1 MKTKWKIVK
10 EITSWIVLI
19 AMVVLLG
26 FTTVNAIKAQRTGE
40 SNFLFGY
47 RPVLVLT
54 GSMEPYMMTNSI
66 ALTKEVTSMDQ
77 LEVGDVVTY
86 HMMTE
91 ANKLIRITHR
101 ITAIDG
107 ELIYTKGDNN
117 NVADGY
123 ALTLDNIEA
132 EVTHVFNQ
140 TAWVAA
146 KWQTTTG
153 KIMIISFTLCLV
165 CLIVALDVSIS
176 TRRKEKEEAAMRAEI
191 EAEVAESHA
200 DGAAGEVASPDA
212 AEPPAEPAEMEA
224 PAEAEAPAAEP
235 FAEGEHAAT
244 PEVVETEAPAETE
257 EKDA

>member
-10 EITSWIVLI
+10 EITSWAVLI
-19 AMVVLLG
+19 AMIVLLG

-66 ALTKEVTSMDQ
+66 ALTKEVTSLDQ

-86 HMMTE
+86 HVTTE
-91 ANKLIRITHR
+91 AGKLIRITHR
-101 ITAIDG
+101 ITALDG
-107 ELIYTKGDNN
+107 DLIYTKGDNN

-132 EVTHVFNQ
+132 EVISVFNQ

-146 KWQTTTG
+146 KWQTTAG
-153 KIMIISFTLCLV
+153 KIMIISFTAFLV

-176 TRRKEKEEAAMRAEI
+176 NRRREKEEAAIKAQL
-191 EAEVAESHA
+191 EAE
-200 DGAAGEVASPDA
+200 A
-212 AEPPAEPAEMEA
+212 AEPQIAEGGEVKEEVAEPAEAVVEPA
-224 PAEAEAPAAEP
+224 PSEDAEAAEEP
-235 FAEGEHAAT
+235 FAPGEQSDS
-244 PEVVETEAPAETE
+244 PDTEEPIVAEAIE
-257 EKDA
+257 EKDV